1 MELGHFEHRWT
12 SGRKSFILGRTGTI
26 IFLDTFVATATKTGP
41 TGCLSGFTENASTI
55 HKLISITNRK
65 HFISQWWKLSN
76 DWVKTVQKFLSN
88 KNRSLER
95 NCKRI
100 ASDHNR
106 LLSKAFS
113 FFLQLYVRFGGILFL
128 IIYDLKLKKCL
139 RWYLRLL
146 QLPPKG
152 IFSSTNAEL
161 VGQCVF

>member
-55 HKLISITNRK
+55 HKLISNTNRK

-100 ASDHNR
+100 ASEHNR

-113 FFLQLYVRFGGILFL
+113 FFSPSSCSVWGDFIPDNLWSKAKEVLEVISSTAST
-128 IIYDLKLKKCL
+128 
-139 RWYLRLL
+139 
-146 QLPPKG
+146 PPKRN
-152 IFSSTNAEL
+152 F
-161 VGQCVF
+161 

>member
-1 MELGHFEHRWT
+1 MNVRKEEFHSWTDGHNYLPWHLCRYSYKDRPNWMPQRIHR
-12 SGRKSFILGRTGTI
+12 K
-26 IFLDTFVATATKTGP
+26 
-41 TGCLSGFTENASTI
+41 CLNDSQI
-55 HKLISITNRK
+55 DNRK